1 MAKKNS
7 LKNLDEL
14 QEAIVVTDNS
24 FSYANECFNRLKDNL
39 LLYMDG
45 GRKKIISMQ
54 SSVSNELKTTVACNL
69 AVSLGFSG
77 KKVLIIDLDFR
88 RPSVHRAF
96 NVENKEG
103 LVEIMLDKITCEN
116 AIQKTEYPNVDVLTR
131 GNKVYNPSF
140 ILTSQKFIE
149 LVEKVKGEYDVI
161 LLDTAP
167 VLEVSDYIHLSK
179 ITDGS
184 IFLVAY
190 GSTKKSMVREAVNEI
205 KKNGIEIVSV
215 VCTKCPKKMVDGKYH
230 RYYGYYTT
238 NDKK

>member
-1 MAKKNS
+1 MAKKS
-7 LKNLDEL
+7 LLKNLDEL
-14 QEAIVVTDNS
+14 QEAIVVTNNS

-45 GRKKIISMQ
+45 GRKKVISMQ
-54 SSVSNELKTTVACNL
+54 SSVSNELKTTVTCNL
-69 AVSLGFSG
+69 AVSLGYSD
-77 KKVLIIDLDFR
+77 KKVLVIDLDFR

-96 NVENKEG
+96 SVTNKTG
-103 LVEIMLDKITCEN
+103 IVEIMLEKSTFTD
-116 AIQKTEYPNVDVLTR
+116 AVQKTEYENVDVLTR
-131 GNKVYNPSF
+131 GDKVYNPSF
-140 ILTSQKFIE
+140 ILTSERFFSLIE
-149 LVEKVKGEYDVI
+149 EAKKVYDVI

-190 GSTKKSMVREAVNEI
+190 GSTKKSMVKESVNEI
-205 KKNGIEIVSV
+205 KKNGIEIISV

-230 RYYGYYTT
+230 RYYGYYTS
-238 NDKK
+238 NEK